1 MENNFLFNVF
11 VFLAATCIVVP
22 LAGSL
27 RLGSVLGYLVAGV
40 LIGPFGMSL
49 ISNGEHILR
58 FAQFGVVMMLFIIGL
73 ELDPFA
79 LWRLRK
85 SILGLGGLQLV
96 VTTLAFSALGMALGF
111 DWHVSVACGLTLSLS
126 STALVLQLLQEK
138 GLLHTAAGEA
148 SFSVLLLQDMAVIPI
163 LIIFPLLAPQGVAVS
178 AQNPGFLTELPAWA
192 HALMIAGVVAIIIFG
207 GRYVSRHILRYIA
220 KTNLRELFTAV
231 SLALV
236 VGITLLM
243 NAVGVSPALGAFLA
257 GVVLAKSEYRHSLET
272 DIQPFKGLLLG
283 LFFISV
289 GMGMN
294 FGLLVHN
301 PVYVLT
307 AVVLLIVVKAVI
319 LFILGSFF
327 SLNGSQRILFGLA
340 LAQGGEFAFVLLQFA
355 SGLQILHLDQA
366 AFLTLV
372 VALSMAVTPFLMIF
386 NERYIVPRFM
396 SKLPVR
402 EYDRIQESDNPVIIA
417 GYGRFGQIIGRF
429 LRAQGVGFTILEK
442 DPDQVELVRRYG
454 NRGYFGDASRMDLLD
469 SAGARKAKLLIV
481 AVDNANE
488 ALEIVRLTRETFP
501 GLTIFARARNRRHAY
516 ELQKAGADLFRRE
529 LFDSSLWMGQEVMK
543 FLGQSAEE
551 TANKAQR
558 FMQHDEQTLKTSF
571 EFFENEPELTEFAKQ
586 ATDELERIMQN
597 DINDINEEKK

>member
-1 MENNFLFNVF
+1 MENTFLFNVF

-22 LAGSL
+22 LAGRL

-40 LIGPFGMSL
+40 LIGPFGIGL
-49 ISNGEHILR
+49 ISNSEHILR

-73 ELDPFA
+73 ELEPST

-85 SILGLGGLQLV
+85 SILGLGGLQMV
-96 VTTLAFSALGMALGF
+96 VTLLAFSALGIVLGY
-111 DWHVSVACGLTLSLS
+111 DWRVSFACGLTLSLS

-138 GLLHTAAGEA
+138 GLLQTAAGEA

-163 LIIFPLLAPQGVAVS
+163 LIIIPLLAPPGVALPVQDHTFFS
-178 AQNPGFLTELPAWA
+178 ALPGWA
-192 HALMIAGVVAIIIFG
+192 HALMIAGVVALIVFG
-207 GRYVSRHILRYIA
+207 GRYVSRYIFRYVA
-220 KTNLRELFTAV
+220 KTNLRELFTAI

-243 NAVGVSPALGAFLA
+243 DAIGVSPALGAFLA

-294 FGLLVHN
+294 FALLAHN
-301 PVYVLT
+301 PIY
-307 AVVLLIVVKAVI
+307 LLIAVALLIIAKAII
-319 LFILGSFF
+319 LFVLGRFF
-327 SLNGSQRILFGLA
+327 SLNGPQRILFALA
-340 LAQGGEFAFVLLQFA
+340 LAQGGEFAFVLFQFA
-355 SGLQILHLDQA
+355 SGLQVLHSDQA

-372 VALSMAVTPFLMIF
+372 VALSMAATPFLMIF

-402 EYDRIQESDNPVIIA
+402 DYDTIKDSDNPIIIA

-429 LRAQGVGFTILEK
+429 LQAQGVRFTILEK
-442 DPDQVELVRRYG
+442 NPDQVELLRRFG
-454 NRGYFGDASRMDLLD
+454 NRGYFGDAGRMDLLE

-488 ALEIVRLTRETFP
+488 AVDIVRLTRETFP
-501 GLTIFARARNRRHAY
+501 GLTIFVRARNRRHAY

-543 FLGQSAEE
+543 FLGQDAEE
-551 TANKAQR
+551 TANKARR

-571 EFFENEPELTEFAKQ
+571 EFFEDEPELTAFAKQ
-586 ATDELERIMQN
+586 ATNELERIMQN
-597 DINDINEEKK
+597 DRSEEENHS